1 MKNDGN
7 FQGEGKSNLF
17 WKRVQY
23 IVHSSDFWRVGKGSV
38 ALTLWKKLIW
48 KKLACKMTRRFTMNS
63 EHLSD
68 KEEAL
73 KEKNALQQ
81 VMELGRMN

>member
-1 MKNDGN
+1 
-7 FQGEGKSNLF
+7 
-17 WKRVQY
+17 
-23 IVHSSDFWRVGKGSV
+23 
-38 ALTLWKKLIW
+38 
-48 KKLACKMTRRFTMNS
+48 MNS